1 MSQRPQP
8 FRDDPP
14 AALPDVTSTQR
25 SRAVTTHLL
34 RHEGVEH
41 PIARDG
47 FLIGRAAD
55 CDLRLGCGL
64 ASRHHARFTYR
75 SDGELVIEDL
85 GSRNGVLVNAKRVT
99 GSKRLRHGDVIGV
112 GLSTI
117 ELIDQRMVAHPGHL
131 STLPPAP
138 PVTTPLPMTTPFPPV
153 VMPGSVHET
162 LNATLDVLTDRE
174 REVLQLIVLGHT
186 PREMSEK
193 LHISVK
199 TIDTHRTH
207 LMDKL
212 KCRSRAELVTYA
224 ITAGLLKTK

>member
-8 FRDDPP
+8 FRDDAPLEP
-14 AALPDVTSTQR
+14 TDVASTQR
-25 SRAVTTHLL
+25 LRSLRSHLL
-34 RHEGVEH
+34 RHEGVDH

-64 ASRHHARFTYR
+64 ASRHHARFRYR
-75 SDGELVIEDL
+75 PDGELTIEDL
-85 GSRNGVLVNAKRVT
+85 GSRNGVLVNAKKVN
-99 GSKRLRHGDVIGV
+99 GSKRLRHADVITV

-138 PVTTPLPMTTPFPPV
+138 PVTTPLPFTTPFDPIRI
-153 VMPGSVHET
+153 PGPIHET
-162 LNATLDVLTDRE
+162 LNATLDVLSERE

-186 PREMSEK
+186 PREMAEK

-212 KCRSRAELVTYA
+212 SCRSRAELVTYA
-224 ITAGLLKTK
+224 ITAGLLKAK